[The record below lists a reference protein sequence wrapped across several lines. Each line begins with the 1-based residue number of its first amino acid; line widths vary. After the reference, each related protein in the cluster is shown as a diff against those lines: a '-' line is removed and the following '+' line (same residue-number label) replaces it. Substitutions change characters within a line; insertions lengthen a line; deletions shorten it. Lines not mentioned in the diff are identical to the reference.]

1 MAAILNILS
10 PANYPEFS
18 RVLRPGGAVL
28 KVVPGEGYLR
38 EVRALVKD
46 WLRSETYS
54 NERVVRLFSERF
66 DLLEQREIRATLPL
80 TAEQG
85 ADLLAMT
92 PLMQGI
98 EKEQLDRAALRSVTI
113 HLILLAGRP
122 R

>member
-66 DLLEQREIRATLPL
+66 DLLEQREICATLPL
-80 TAEQG
+80 TAAQG
-85 ADLLAMT
+85 TDLLAMT

-98 EKEQLDRAALRSVTI
+98 EKEQLDRVALRSVTI